1 MVSLKEKRDNS
12 ETEEDGYGLIQM
24 THIVT
29 NNTEKNTKQFL
40 QKYRITPRE
49 I

>member
-12 ETEEDGYGLIQM
+12 KTEEYGYELIQM
-24 THIVT
+24 TYIVT
-29 NNTEKNTKQFL
+29 NNSEKNTKQFF
-40 QKYRITPRE
+40 KNYRIIPRE